1 MRSWSFPQWAL
12 RTTIVLDAPPFGE
25 IMRLSNAKTI
35 RAAVDLALRDF
46 VARHREREIL
56 ELVGQ
61 DLITPDDDVRAV
73 RLAITRDPG

>member
-1 MRSWSFPQWAL
+1 
-12 RTTIVLDAPPFGE
+12 
-25 IMRLSNAKTI
+25 MRLSNAKTI